1 MSVKDN
7 LIVGGIIIGFL
18 IVVGVIF
25 YLAYLLGHWLFSL
38 IGIALTWF
46 IIGPLIEF
54 IIGLII
60 IGLIA
65 IGLLFLIVELL

>member
-7 LIVGGIIIGFL
+7 LIIGGIIIGFL

-38 IGIALTWF
+38 AGIALTWF
-46 IIGPLIEF
+46 IIGPMIEF
-54 IIGLII
+54 IVGLVI
-60 IGLIA
+60 IGAIA
-65 IGLLFLIVELL
+65 IALLFLVVELL